1 MGIWLTVWSNPDPHT
16 PSQSISISL
25 MRLVTAGMG
34 RVARTKA
41 IGNSMSVPV
50 VGTVISTII
59 YAEWYKELNKP
70 FPEEV
75 N

>member
-1 MGIWLTVWSNPDPHT
+1 
-16 PSQSISISL
+16 